1 MTNHKPQTPNVS
13 KLMNTAIALIIFN
26 KPDTTAQ
33 VFEVIRQIKP
43 PKLLVIADGPRQQHP
58 EDVENCAAARK
69 IIEKIDWDCELL
81 QKISDINLGC
91 KECISTGLDWVFQQV
106 ETAIIL
112 EDDCLPHPTFFP
124 YCEQLLDKY
133 RHDQRI
139 MTISGNN
146 FQFGR
151 QRTENSY
158 YFSRYPLIWGWATWR
173 RAWQKYDREM
183 KHWVEVRDGNWLQDI
198 LDDST
203 AVKYWT
209 RLFENCYKGNIDSW
223 AFRWTLTS
231 WLQNA
236 LTILPNV
243 NLVSNIGFSLA
254 AANTRDI
261 YSPFANHPTQ
271 AIEFPLKHP
280 EFMIRDVQ
288 ADQFTQQTQFRTS
301 LISRLKSQIKK
312 KLQTLP

>member
-1 MTNHKPQTPNVS
+1 
-13 KLMNTAIALIIFN
+13 MNTAVALIIFN

-43 PKLLVIADGPRQQHP
+43 LKLLVIADGPRQHHP

-69 IIEKIDWDCELL
+69 IIERIDWDCELL

-91 KECISTGLDWVFQQV
+91 KESISTGLDWVFQQV

-124 YCEQLLDKY
+124 YCEELLDKY
-133 RHDQRI
+133 LHDQRI

-151 QRTENSY
+151 RRTENSY

-183 KHWVEVRDGNWLQDI
+183 KHWVEVRDNNWLQDI
-198 LDDST
+198 LNDAT
-203 AVKYWT
+203 AVKYWN
-209 RLFENCYKGNIDSW
+209 RLFEKCHKGNIDSW

-243 NLVSNIGFSLA
+243 NLVSNIGFSRTA
-254 AANTRDI
+254 PNTRDI
-261 YSPFANHPTQ
+261 YSPFANHPIQ
-271 AIEFPLKHP
+271 AIELPLKHP
-280 EFMIRDVQ
+280 EFMIRDVK

-301 LISRLKSQIKK
+301 LISRLKSRIKK
-312 KLQTLP
+312 KLPNLR

>member
-1 MTNHKPQTPNVS
+1 
-13 KLMNTAIALIIFN
+13 MNTAVALIIFN

-58 EDVENCAAARK
+58 EDIENCAAARK
-69 IIEKIDWDCELL
+69 IIDRIDWDCQVL
-81 QKISDINLGC
+81 KKTSDMNLGC
-91 KECISTGLDWVFQQV
+91 KECISTGLNWVFQQV
-106 ETAIIL
+106 ESAIIL
-112 EDDCLPHPTFFP
+112 EDDCLPHPTFFQF
-124 YCEQLLDKY
+124 CEELLDKY

-151 QRTENSY
+151 RRTENSY

-173 RAWQKYDREM
+173 RAWQQYDLEM
-183 KHWVEVRDGNWLQDI
+183 KYWVEVRDGNWLQDI

-203 AVKYWT
+203 AVQYWT
-209 RLFENCYKGNIDSW
+209 RLFEKCYKGNIDSW

-231 WLQNA
+231 WLQNG

-243 NLVSNIGFSLA
+243 NLVSNIGFSLE
-254 AANTRDI
+254 AANTKDI

-271 AIEFPLKHP
+271 AMEFPLKHP
-280 EFMIRDVQ
+280 QFLIRDGQ
-288 ADQFTQQTQFRTS
+288 ADQFTQQTQFHIS
-301 LISRLKSQIKK
+301 LISKIKSKVKK
-312 KLQTLP
+312 KLQIFS